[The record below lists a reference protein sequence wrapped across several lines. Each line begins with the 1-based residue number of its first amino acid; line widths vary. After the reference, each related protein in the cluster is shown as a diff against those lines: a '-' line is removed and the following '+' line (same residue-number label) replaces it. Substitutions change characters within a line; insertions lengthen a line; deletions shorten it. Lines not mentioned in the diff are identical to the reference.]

1 MSAVLAPDSAF
12 PTHRARPRAVR
23 APARAR
29 DPRLAACVLLVV
41 VLLEVALRFYPD
53 ALQLHPFQKTVLF
66 KQISGYSMLALMAF
80 AMTFGWLRRRPALA
94 RHHARLNEVHQVSGL
109 LLLALLG
116 FHLGHTPVG
125 FLHYMFQA
133 LALSV
138 AAGALRAILG
148 RRIGARGG
156 QALLVVHI
164 AGSCLL
170 AAGALVHLYLVYAYT
185 A

>member
-12 PTHRARPRAVR
+12 PTHRARPRT
-23 APARAR
+23 ARAR

-41 VLLEVALRFYPD
+41 VLLELALRFAPD

-66 KQISGYSMLALMAF
+66 KQLSGYTMLALMAF
-80 AMTFGWLRRRPALA
+80 SMAFGWLRRRPALA

-116 FHLGHTPVG
+116 FHLGQTPVG
-125 FLHYMFQA
+125 FLHAMFHA
-133 LALSV
+133 LAVAV
-138 AAGALRAILG
+138 AAGALRAMLG
-148 RRIGARGG
+148 RRIGAKGG

-164 AGSCLL
+164 AGSCAV